1 MRHLYIPYSSVLLAS
16 LCLISCGGI
25 DRQKHDLAFHA
36 SHIWSFT
43 SASDITNRF
52 SDRSASFQLVVQG
65 TSQFLVVS
73 EQFKSTAIV
82 DSLVYERFAANLWHL
97 RGIVSSY
104 SGRDVLVRS
113 VLTNGIL
120 SLYRDDRLQSQF
132 ATTAEQEMLDR
143 QGLR

>member
-1 MRHLYIPYSSVLLAS
+1 MRHLYIHYSSVLLAS

-97 RGIVSSY
+97 RGIVSGVVDTCSI
-104 SGRDVLVRS
+104 STGDGRTEGTNRFWLRS
-113 VLTNGIL
+113 VTGSK
-120 SLYRDDRLQSQF
+120 SLAKLQ
-132 ATTAEQEMLDR
+132 EL
-143 QGLR
+143 GCV